1 MTIMVKLGG
10 IHSFD
15 DPLFDEGRAFSRPIS
30 FFFFLL
36 LLFAAVAA
44 AVVFSI
50 GVLALPFLLDDDNR

>member
-30 FFFFLL
+30 FFFLL
-36 LLFAAVAA
+36 LFFAAVAA

>member
-15 DPLFDEGRAFSRPIS
+15 DPLFDEGRSFSRSIS
-30 FFFFLL
+30 FFFLL
-36 LLFAAVAA
+36 LFFAAVAA